1 MGKAPHPG
9 RAIVTY
15 GRSLMALTIAHSLGR
30 RGVEVIGCDDV
41 GLTALSFSKYAK
53 KHFTHA
59 RAADRPEQFIADLE
73 AAIIRHKPKDER
85 PYVLIPCF
93 AETRLIAAH
102 AERFAPHIRI
112 AAPPIEAIRAVDPKD
127 ALLRTARALQ
137 LPIPPSWT
145 GEEIGAG
152 ERPDEDLYP
161 LIVKPARGVGGRG
174 VRRITSSADLAQALA
189 QQRGGPL
196 IVQRY
201 VPGEDYC
208 LTALYDRGVRK
219 ASAAYRNLSR
229 YPREAGAGVLRETV
243 PETPFLA
250 AADALFG
257 AVGWTG
263 VVEADFRWDG
273 SGEPILIEVNPR
285 FWAGLF
291 HTVAS
296 GVDFPWMLFELAAK
310 GEIAAAP
317 EPKLGQRT
325 KVGALHFLAAVQEIA
340 ESDASFAAVK
350 DAWNSALQKFQTGRL
365 LEASRA
371 LARTI
376 TAGLGA
382 PRAAVRLRAALQS
395 AKDAP
400 DELVRSE
407 DPLVSLGALFVLASL
422 MRYGKLP
429 PELRYDAE
437 AEDLSPE

>member
-1 MGKAPHPG
+1 MTTALHPG

-41 GLTALSFSKYAK
+41 GLTALSFSRYAK

-59 RAADRPEQFIADLE
+59 RAADQPEQFIADLE
-73 AAIIRHKPKDER
+73 AAIVRHKPKDGR
-85 PYVLIPCF
+85 PYVLMPCF
-93 AETRLIAAH
+93 SETRLIARYAQRLS
-102 AERFAPHIRI
+102 AHIRV

-127 ALLRTARALQ
+127 NLLRTARALG
-137 LPIPPSWT
+137 LPAPRGWT
-145 GEEIGAG
+145 AQELRDGSAPAPEEF
-152 ERPDEDLYP
+152 P

-174 VRRITSSADLAQALA
+174 VRTLTSRAELDAALA
-189 QQRGGPL
+189 ADGALLVQQF
-196 IVQRY
+196 

-243 PETPFLA
+243 PDAPFIA
-250 AADALFG
+250 TADALFG
-257 AVGWTG
+257 RLNWTG

-273 SGEPILIEVNPR
+273 VGEPLLIEVNPR

-291 HTVAS
+291 HTVVS
-296 GVDFPWMLFELAAK
+296 GVDFPWMLYELAAT
-310 GEIAAAP
+310 GQVTAP
-317 EPKLGQRT
+317 AQPKLGQRT
-325 KVGALHFLAAVQEIA
+325 KVGALHLLAAIQEIA
-340 ESDASFAAVK
+340 QSDESFAAAK
-350 DAWNSALQKFQTGRL
+350 AAWTAAAHKFQTGRL

-371 LARTI
+371 LARTV
-376 TAGLGA
+376 TAGLA
-382 PRAAVRLRAALQS
+382 VPRAAVKLRAALQS
-395 AKDAP
+395 AKGAP
-400 DELVRSE
+400 DELFSSH

-429 PELRYDAE
+429 PELRYDPE
-437 AEDLSPE
+437 AKELAID